1 MVVALTKCCSAVLS
15 AQRWWAGTCGAV
27 PCVCGAAQNGR
38 SGFTSVQSI
47 SVVLIGQSSPK

>member
-15 AQRWWAGTCGAV
+15 AQRWRTGT
-27 PCVCGAAQNGR
+27 CGAAQNGR
-38 SGFTSVQSI
+38 SGFMSVQSI